1 MHDVLLINIGDADMS
16 GKNVYDVE
24 SKKYLS
30 EFFTQDKRL
39 KEIAEKR
46 RLAIYHECIDKLKK
60 LGIAMVTV
68 DSIKDIDG
76 KILELLKKHKGE
88 KK

>member
-1 MHDVLLINIGDADMS
+1 M
-16 GKNVYDVE
+16 YDVE

-46 RLAIYHECIDKLKK
+46 RLDIYHECIDKLKK

-68 DSIKDIDG
+68 DSTKDIDE
-76 KILELLKKHKGE
+76 KILELLNRHKGE